1 MSMKKPNVKALAGKC
16 KVSKKA
22 SKKKRS
28 SAKKRKPSTSNRAD
42 ARKRASVYGKWASG
56 TS

>member
-1 MSMKKPNVKALAGKC
+1 MAMKKPNVKGLVGKC
-16 KVSKKA
+16 KVSKKS
-22 SKKKRS
+22 SKKKSGS
-28 SAKKRKPSTSNRAD
+28 SKKRKSTSNRAD

>member
-1 MSMKKPNVKALAGKC
+1 MPMKKPNVKALVGKC
-16 KVSKKA
+16 KVGKKSSKK
-22 SKKKRS
+22 RG

-56 TS
+56 T